1 MSCIIVI
8 SSTEHWWVGLYS
20 PLGHTGAPVLKNPAV
35 LKIASAHKKSAAAVA
50 LRYDCTL
57 ALCLCVR
64 LSASLSLWR
73 FLPLS
78 VALSIPP
85 SLLPLS
91 IHPSTHPPIHLSLP
105 LSLLQVYSAERPQFR
120 DCEWGERL
128 RQGGSRPVQLV
139 SHCTRNADAHQPMIA
154 ATCSLHGD
162 EDAVSG
168 CAVVAV
174 GVMTVG

>member
-85 SLLPLS
+85 SLSPS
-91 IHPSTHPPIHLSLP
+91 IHPPIHPSI
-105 LSLLQVYSAERPQFR
+105 
-120 DCEWGERL
+120 
-128 RQGGSRPVQLV
+128 
-139 SHCTRNADAHQPMIA
+139 SHCLCLSRRYIVQSGHSFVTASGESAYDKEDLDLFNW
-154 ATCSLHGD
+154 SLTAP
-162 EDAVSG
+162 EMQTLTSQ
-168 CAVVAV
+168 
-174 GVMTVG
+174 